1 MSDAFDTLLREVNAS
16 PPERKLVELIERT
29 NLSADLKAIL
39 CDLAR
44 ITIRIGGKVV
54 AIGRRILAF
63 ALDLIRAFPAMAMG
77 AVVALVLSSLV
88 EAMIPIPKLD
98 KLIAGILTPLLLAI
112 GIGMGALQDMSSPGF
127 SARVGD
133 LVESFRALVAA

>member
-1 MSDAFDTLLREVNAS
+1 MSEAFDTLVREVNSS
-16 PPERKLVELIERT
+16 PPERKLIELIERT

-44 ITIRIGGKVV
+44 LTIRVSGKVI

-77 AVVALVLSSLV
+77 AVVALVVASVIDS
-88 EAMIPIPKLD
+88 IPVLGNKHLM
-98 KLIAGILTPLLLAI
+98 AILTPLLLAM
-112 GIGMGALQDMSSPGF
+112 GIGMGALQDMSSPDF
-127 SARVGD
+127 RERVSA
-133 LVESFRALVAA
+133 LVDSFRALVIV

>member
-1 MSDAFDTLLREVNAS
+1 MSATLDQLVREVNAS

-29 NLSADLKAIL
+29 NLSADLKALL

-44 ITIRIGGKVV
+44 ITVRVGGKVL

-77 AVVALVLSSLV
+77 AIVALVVSSLI
-88 EAMIPIPKLD
+88 ANIPIPVINKML
-98 KLIAGILTPLLLAI
+98 AAILGPLLLAM
-112 GIGMGALQDMSSPGF
+112 GIGMGALQDMASPGF
-127 SARVGD
+127 GERVGA
-133 LVESFRALVAA
+133 LVDSFRVLIEV

>member
-1 MSDAFDTLLREVNAS
+1 MSEAFDTLVREVNSS
-16 PPERKLVELIERT
+16 PPERKLIELIERT

-44 ITIRIGGKVV
+44 LTIRVSGKVI

-77 AVVALVLSSLV
+77 AVVALVVASVIDL
-88 EAMIPIPKLD
+88 IPVLGNKHLM
-98 KLIAGILTPLLLAI
+98 AILTPLLLAM
-112 GIGMGALQDMSSPGF
+112 GIGMGALQDMSSPDF
-127 SARVGD
+127 RERVSA
-133 LVESFRALVAA
+133 LVDSFRALVIV

>member
-1 MSDAFDTLLREVNAS
+1 MSATLDQLVREVNAS

-29 NLSADLKAIL
+29 NLSADLKALL

-44 ITIRIGGKVV
+44 ITVRVGGKVL

-77 AVVALVLSSLV
+77 AIVALVVSSLI
-88 EAMIPIPKLD
+88 ANIPIPVINKVL
-98 KLIAGILTPLLLAI
+98 AAILGPLLLAM
-112 GIGMGALQDMSSPGF
+112 GIGMGALQDMASPGF
-127 SARVGD
+127 GERVGA
-133 LVESFRALVAA
+133 LVDSFRVLIEV